1 MTDGPDYGSAYR
13 ELRLRLTDLLRSAEP
28 AALDTIAPA
37 TPEWR
42 VRDVAAHLAGICDD
56 AVHGNMGDVASTG
69 GSLLVG
75 VNDPTLVNNWTDL
88 QVAKRAD
95 WPIEQV
101 LDNWA
106 EHAVQLEPTMNH
118 LHPAI
123 GQMVADAVTH
133 EHDIRGGLGTPGARD
148 STALE
153 IAFNWVLHPLSRQV
167 EKDALGT
174 LLIEHEH
181 GEVALGAGDP
191 VTRLRTTRFEIARVV
206 TGRRSMAQ
214 IQAMDWH
221 GPLDP
226 GVLLLAPDFYPPRA
240 TALVE

>member
-1 MTDGPDYGSAYR
+1 MTNRPDYGSAYR
-13 ELRLRLTDLLRSAEP
+13 ELRLRVGDLLRSAEP
-28 AALDTIAPA
+28 ASLDAIAPA

-42 VRDVAAHLAGICDD
+42 VRDIAAHLAGICDD
-56 AVHGNMGDVASTG
+56 ALHGNMGDVASAG
-69 GSLLVG
+69 DLLVG
-75 VNDPTLVNNWTDL
+75 VDDPTLVNNWTDR
-88 QVAKRAD
+88 QVTKRED

-106 EHAVQLEPTMNH
+106 EHAVQLEPSMNR

-148 STALE
+148 STALV
-153 IAFNWVLHPLSRQV
+153 IAFNWVLHPLSRQIK
-167 EKDALGT
+167 KDALGT
-174 LLIEHEH
+174 LRIQHEG

-214 IQAMDWH
+214 IQTMDWD

-226 GVLLLAPDFYPPRA
+226 GVLLPAPKFFPPRP
-240 TALVE
+240 TDLVE